1 MKTSE
6 IIAELL
12 DLGFE
17 GASTRGNVEMPWNYR
32 FIIAT
37 NSPFGLIVLIN
48 DTKGII
54 WTEAN
59 KLFGKKRIPKK
70 GKEYDD
76 FQKMLDDIHNHKERH
91 PTVFTNTY
99 DENRR
104 EVEMQ
109 VERLEYYLANS
120 KHYGN
125 GSDIKTLTKELKASK
140 KQLAKYINNP
150 KVK

>member
-1 MKTSE
+1 MKKTN

-17 GASTRGNVEMPWNYR
+17 GASTRKNVEMPWNYR

-48 DTKGII
+48 DTKGMI

-59 KLFGKKRIPKK
+59 KLFGQKRIPKK

-76 FQKMLDDIHNHKERH
+76 FQEMMDDIHKHKERH
-91 PTVFTNTY
+91 PTVFTTMY

-104 EVEMQ
+104 EVERQ
-109 VERLEYYLANS
+109 VERLEYYLENS

-125 GSDIKTLTKELKASK
+125 GSDIKTMEKELKASQ
-140 KQLAKYINNP
+140 KQLDKHINNP
-150 KVK
+150 KLK